1 MQSDCFLFW
10 EKKEKKAEFLLKLCD
25 QALTLILAIEGYR
38 TILAIK
44 MQHWIGD
51 DSKGNK
57 IHTVNQYVHF
67 LLGSILYKHVED
79 L

>member
-10 EKKEKKAEFLLKLCD
+10 EKKKKKAEFLLKLCD

-44 MQHWIGD
+44 M
-51 DSKGNK
+51 
-57 IHTVNQYVHF
+57 
-67 LLGSILYKHVED
+67 
-79 L
+79 